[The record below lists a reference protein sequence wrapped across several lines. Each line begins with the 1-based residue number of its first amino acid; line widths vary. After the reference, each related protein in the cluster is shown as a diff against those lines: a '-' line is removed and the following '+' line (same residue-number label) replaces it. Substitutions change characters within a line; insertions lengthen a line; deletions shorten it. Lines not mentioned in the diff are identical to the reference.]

1 LFALF
6 FLSEYANIILLCH
19 VATILFLGGWT
30 MPDLYFFL
38 KFLNLDLYMVV
49 DEFFYNLRADFYY
62 ITWLYHS
69 FVYILKVYLYLF
81 AFIWVRATLPRYRYD
96 QLMRL
101 GWKVFVPITI
111 GLVFVSISL
120 TVFFDGFPPEG
131 GYISHAFSSD
141 LYI

>member
-30 MPDLYFFL
+30 LPDFYFILKYFSPELYIQI
-38 KFLNLDLYMVV
+38 
-49 DEFFYNLRADFYY
+49 DEFFYGFRNNFYY
-62 ITWLYHS
+62 LTWLYHS

-120 TVFFDGFPPEG
+120 TIIFDGFPSEN
-131 GYISHAFSSD
+131 GYINHFFSPD
-141 LYI
+141 NFI

>member
-1 LFALF
+1 
-6 FLSEYANIILLCH
+6 
-19 VATILFLGGWT
+19 LFLGGWT
-30 MPDLYFFL
+30 LPDFYFVLKYFSPELYTQ
-38 KFLNLDLYMVV
+38 V
-49 DEFFYNLRADFYY
+49 DEFFYSFRNNFYY
-62 ITWLYHS
+62 LTWVYHS

-120 TVFFDGFPPEG
+120 TIVFDGFPSEN
-131 GYISHAFSSD
+131 GYINHFFSSD
-141 LYI
+141 SFI

>member
-30 MPDLYFFL
+30 MPDFYFFI
-38 KFLNLDLYMVV
+38 KFFSVETYIYI
-49 DEFFYNLRADFYY
+49 DEFFYCFRNDFYY
-62 ITWLYHS
+62 LTWLYHS
-69 FVYILKVYLYLF
+69 FVYIIKVYLYLF

-111 GLVFVSISL
+111 GLVFMSISL
-120 TVFFDGFPPEG
+120 TTIFDGFPPEN
-131 GYISHAFSSD
+131 GYINHFFSSD
-141 LYI
+141 IFI